1 MQFTAKWESP
11 SNIAL
16 VKYWGKKGIQL
27 PANPSLSFTLNEA
40 KTITKV
46 SLEEKQSKND
56 FDVLV
61 LYQGNEVPEFE
72 GKIIQF
78 LNRTSQL
85 FTFTKD
91 YRIVV
96 NTVNTFPHSSGIAS
110 SASGLSALALCLC
123 DIEEQIEGNKT
134 LDFMRKASIAARLG
148 SGSACRSLYGGL
160 VSWGAHTSLPG
171 SSDEF
176 ATQLSEKNVFE
187 GFYDFMDLIL
197 IVEEGKKS
205 VSSTLGH
212 SLLDK
217 NPFAEVRF
225 TQADENIVL
234 LQKALKEGDL
244 ALFTKVVESE
254 ALTLHALMM
263 TSDPYFLLMKPNTLA
278 IIQKIWDFRKQTGL
292 HPVIT
297 LDAGANVHVLFPAQE
312 KEAILAFASEQ
323 LLPLCQNKQYICS
336 TIGTGPKRLE

>member
-1 MQFTAKWESP
+1 MDYSAKWESP

-16 VKYWGKKGIQL
+16 IKYWGKKGIQL

-46 SLEEKQSKND
+46 SLEEKQTSND
-56 FDVLV
+56 YDLKV
-61 LYQGNEVPEFE
+61 LYQGTEVPEFE

-85 FTFTKD
+85 FTYTKD
-91 YRIVV
+91 YRVVV

-110 SASGLSALALCLC
+110 SASGFSALAMCLC
-123 DIEEQIEGNKT
+123 DIEEQIEGNTT
-134 LDFMRKASIAARLG
+134 LDLKRKASIAARLG
-148 SGSACRSLYGGL
+148 SGSACRSIYGGL
-160 VSWGAHTSLPG
+160 VSWGEHPDLRG

-176 ATQLSEKNVFE
+176 ATQLSSSEVFE
-187 GFYDFMDLIL
+187 GFYSFMDLIL
-197 IVEEGKKS
+197 IVEEGKKG

-212 SLLDK
+212 SLLDS

-225 TQADENIVL
+225 KQANEHMSKL
-234 LQKALKEGDL
+234 KMALKEGDL
-244 ALFTKVVESE
+244 ALFTQIVELE
-254 ALTLHALMM
+254 AMTLHAMMM
-263 TSDPYFLLMKPNTLA
+263 TSNPYFILMKPNTLK
-278 IIQKIWDFRKQTGL
+278 IIELIWDFRKQTGL

-312 KEAILAFASEQ
+312 QEAILNFASEQ

-336 TIGTGPKRLE
+336 TIGTGPKKLD

>member
-1 MQFTAKWESP
+1 MQYSAKWESP

-16 VKYWGKKGIQL
+16 VKYWGKKGVQL
-27 PANPSLSFTLNEA
+27 PANPSISFTLNEA

-56 FDVLV
+56 YDVLV
-61 LYQGNEVPEFE
+61 LYQGKEVPEFE
-72 GKIIQF
+72 GKIVQF

-91 YRIVV
+91 YKIVV

-134 LDFMRKASIAARLG
+134 LDFKRKASIAARLG
-148 SGSACRSLYGGL
+148 SGSACRSVYGGL
-160 VSWGAHTSLPG
+160 VSWGDHPSIHG

-176 ATQLSEKNVFE
+176 ATQLSEENVFQ
-187 GFYDFMDLIL
+187 GFYEFMDLIL
-197 IVEEGKKS
+197 IVEEGQKS
-205 VSSTLGH
+205 VSSSVGH
-212 SLLDK
+212 SLLES
-217 NPFAEVRF
+217 NPFSEVRYN
-225 TQADENIVL
+225 QANENIVK
-234 LQKALKEGDL
+234 LQKALKDGDL
-244 ALFTKVVESE
+244 ALFTQVVESE
-254 ALTLHALMM
+254 ALSLHALMM
-263 TSDPYFLLMKPNTLA
+263 TSNPYFLLMKPNTLA
-278 IIQKIWDFRKQTGL
+278 IIQKIWDFRKQSGL

-312 KEAILAFASEQ
+312 KEAILAYASEQ

-336 TIGTGPKRLE
+336 TIGTGPKKLD